1 MKKETSNIGYG
12 FLIFLTLVFLFL
24 FSYASHVYA
33 IGTKPF
39 QTIKVEEIEQKG
51 TEFLWEKISEEED
64 NFEVKVMFQGMDV
77 IVPEGK
83 VDFDFKISG
92 RKQLKAPRV
101 PLVLN
106 IKVDGK
112 IKRKLWLNSK
122 AKFFKEVL
130 KTTRTL
136 KNGTIIAPDDIEFSQ
151 VDAFREGKRAFI
163 NPEEVIGLKVVSNI
177 EKGKVLKLNMVRKPA
192 VVKQGDRVLIMA
204 KMGSMKITTPG
215 VVKEKG
221 FKGSMIRVQNVKS
234 KKEVYGRVIDSHTI
248 EVNF

>member
-1 MKKETSNIGYG
+1 M
-12 FLIFLTLVFLFL
+12 
-24 FSYASHVYA
+24 
-33 IGTKPF
+33 
-39 QTIKVEEIEQKG
+39 
-51 TEFLWEKISEEED
+51 
-64 NFEVKVMFQGMDV
+64 
-77 IVPEGK
+77 
-83 VDFDFKISG
+83 
-92 RKQLKAPRV
+92 
-101 PLVLN
+101 
-106 IKVDGK
+106 
-112 IKRKLWLNSK
+112 
-122 AKFFKEVL
+122 

-221 FKGSMIRVQNVKS
+221 FKGSMIRVQNLCCRV
-234 KKEVYGRVIDSHTI
+234 GR
-248 EVNF
+248 